1 MPMATAHAIG
11 TATMVPMKA
20 SAEYAPTSASRR
32 VTRYVGIRPSAIRQM
47 RSVFHSANAR
57 RLGQLQGWIPREL
70 QGRLMAHHPNHEEY
84 MNQRQAAHASVSPC
98 AKLEGGSWRRLRWRR
113 DPSRCGTG
121 AHCVTRA
128 SQSSVCMP
136 AMPIS
141 SAVYRAVCGHH
152 LAVGK
157 INSRCLCH
165 TLRSSA
171 FTREYARLTGFAQKV
186 SGLEEPYPREG

>member
-1 MPMATAHAIG
+1 MLQQAQLGGSHG
-11 TATMVPMKA
+11 TLVSDHPQ
-20 SAEYAPTSASRR
+20 SGRCAPCFIPRK
-32 VTRYVGIRPSAIRQM
+32 RPSLRTAPG
-47 RSVFHSANAR
+47 
-57 RLGQLQGWIPREL
+57 LDTEGT

-84 MNQRQAAHASVSPC
+84 MNQRQAAYASVSPC
-98 AKLEGGSWRRLRWRR
+98 AKLEGGSWRRSRWRR

-171 FTREYARLTGFAQKV
+171 FTRGYARLTGFAQKV

>member
-20 SAEYAPTSASRR
+20 SAKCAPISAGRR
-32 VTRYVGIRPSAIRQM
+32 VIRYVGIRPSAIKQM
-47 RSVFHSANAR
+47 GSVFHYAHAR
-57 RLGQLQGWIPREL
+57 RFGQLEL
-70 QGRLMAHHPNHEEY
+70 DSEGTQGRVMAHHSNYEEY
-84 MNQRQAAHASVSPC
+84 MNQRQATHASVSSC
-98 AKLEGGSWRRLRWRR
+98 AKLEGSSWRRSRWRR
-113 DPSRCGTG
+113 DPSRCGAG

-136 AMPIS
+136 AMLIS